1 MFTVAVMQPPAE
13 PLWAVAAG
21 TLGDAWLIVQANSF
35 HKKIFMESVSTI
47 LSLPL
52 TF

>member
-1 MFTVAVMQPPAE
+1 MFTVAVIQPHAE
-13 PLWAVAAG
+13 QLWAVEAR
-21 TLGDAWLIVQANSF
+21 TLGDAWLIVQASSF
-35 HKKIFMESVSTI
+35 HKKIFMENVSTI